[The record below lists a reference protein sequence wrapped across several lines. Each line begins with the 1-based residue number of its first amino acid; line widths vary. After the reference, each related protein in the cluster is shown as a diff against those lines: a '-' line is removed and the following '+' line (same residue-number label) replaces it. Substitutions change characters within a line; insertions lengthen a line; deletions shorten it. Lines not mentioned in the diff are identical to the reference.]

1 MHSCWLHTAICSS
14 AAAGAFEPR
23 AHTAQSCRRSKACR
37 KPQHLSRPKPA
48 STAQQIMMLT
58 QTCLPCPHLFVFD
71 PICFHSLRQSA
82 HHRHDATKIDGSNTN
97 LKTTDFTL
105 ILSSNENNQA
115 CSRKESRHRRPVS
128 AVLLARMATF
138 RSYDGFQQM
147 GDDVVSVAPSRGVSD
162 ISGVELGSVM
172 SSEPQVYVE
181 LSIFE
186 GR

>member
-23 AHTAQSCRRSKACR
+23 AHTAQSCRRFKACR

-82 HHRHDATKIDGSNTN
+82 HHKPDATKIDGSNTN
-97 LKTTDFTL
+97 LKSTDFTL
-105 ILSSNENNQA
+105 LILSS
-115 CSRKESRHRRPVS
+115 KTTWPVLGRR
-128 AVLLARMATF
+128 AGIE
-138 RSYDGFQQM
+138 DQ
-147 GDDVVSVAPSRGVSD
+147 SRGVAGKNGH
-162 ISGVELGSVM
+162 ISKLRRV
-172 SSEPQVYVE
+172 PTD
-181 LSIFE
+181 